1 MDNYTESL
9 DNFERIKKRAN
20 NCGYEASYGVVRDN
34 SKKSDAMIIF
44 GLIAITVGGY
54 FYLRKKIKNLFKEP
68 ELKSC
73 GSNRNDDNFK
83 GLNNKNKII
92 VPNFDKSKA
101 VDVDFVVRLNDNDHP
116 EKTRYNCQ
124 FST

>member
-1 MDNYTESL
+1 MDNHTESL

-34 SKKSDAMIIF
+34 SKKSDAIVIF

-73 GSNRNDDNFK
+73 GSNRDDDNFK
-83 GLNNKNKII
+83 GSNNKNKIV

-101 VDVDFVVRLNDNDHP
+101 VDVDFVIRLNDNDHP

>member
-1 MDNYTESL
+1 MDNHTESL

-20 NCGYEASYGVVRDN
+20 NCGYEASYGVVRDTN
-34 SKKSDAMIIF
+34 KKSDAIVIL

-83 GLNNKNKII
+83 GSNNKNKII
-92 VPNFDKSKA
+92 VSNFDKSKA
-101 VDVDFVVRLNDNDHP
+101 VDVDFVIRLNDNDHP

>member
-20 NCGYEASYGVVRDN
+20 NCGYEASYGVVKDN
-34 SKKSDAMIIF
+34 SKKSDAIVIF

-73 GSNRNDDNFK
+73 GSNHNDDNFK
-83 GLNNKNKII
+83 GSNNKNKII

>member
-20 NCGYEASYGVVRDN
+20 NCGYEASYGVVRDTN
-34 SKKSDAMIIF
+34 KKSDAIVIF

-73 GSNRNDDNFK
+73 GSNRDDDNFK
-83 GLNNKNKII
+83 GSNNKNKIV

>member
-34 SKKSDAMIIF
+34 NKKSDAIIIF

-73 GSNRNDDNFK
+73 GSNRDDDNFK
-83 GLNNKNKII
+83 GSNNKNKI
-92 VPNFDKSKA
+92 VVHNFDKSKA

>member
-34 SKKSDAMIIF
+34 SKKSDAIVIF

>member
-20 NCGYEASYGVVRDN
+20 NCGYEASYGVVRDTN
-34 SKKSDAMIIF
+34 KKSDAIVIF

-54 FYLRKKIKNLFKEP
+54 FYLRKKIKNLFKKP

-73 GSNRNDDNFK
+73 GSNRNEYNFEYS
-83 GLNNKNKII
+83 NNKNKNV

>member
-20 NCGYEASYGVVRDN
+20 NCGYEASYGVVRDTN
-34 SKKSDAMIIF
+34 KKSDAIVIL

-83 GLNNKNKII
+83 GSNNKNKII
-92 VPNFDKSKA
+92 VSNFDKSKA
-101 VDVDFVVRLNDNDHP
+101 VDVDFVIRLNDNDHP

>member
-34 SKKSDAMIIF
+34 SKKSDAIVIF

-73 GSNRNDDNFK
+73 GSNRDDNFK
-83 GLNNKNKII
+83 GSNNKNKIV

>member
-1 MDNYTESL
+1 MDNHTESL

-34 SKKSDAMIIF
+34 SKKSDTIVIF

-73 GSNRNDDNFK
+73 GSNRDDDNFK
-83 GLNNKNKII
+83 GSNNKNKIV